1 MLGSFCFSLIW
12 LVFLMQLW
20 PHFAQASGEASIPRS
35 VDGLSVLAWFAAVN
49 ALVIATAAVMRRRKA
64 FASRRAD
71 RRKPSETDVG
81 FTISN
86 DVTETSFLFDRVR
99 EFGED
104 HGLPIQT
111 VFDLCLIMDEMLSYV
126 ISNGFEEGQR
136 ASIGVHL
143 GIQKGLARFKVE
155 YLGRPLNPLDSPKID
170 LTLPIEDLPLDGWD
184 IHMLRM
190 LVDDINCE
198 SSEGKNIITAVK
210 RWEAEADKDNGL

>member
-1 MLGSFCFSLIW
+1 MFGSFCPCLIW
-12 LVFLMQLW
+12 LVFLVQLW
-20 PHFAQASGEASIPRS
+20 PPFALASGETSIPRS

-64 FASRRAD
+64 FASRRAV
-71 RRKPSETDVG
+71 RRKPPETDVG

-86 DVTETSFLFDRVR
+86 DITETSFLFDRVR

-155 YLGRPLNPLDSPKID
+155 YRGRPLNPLDSPKID

-198 SSEGKNIITAVK
+198 ISEGKNTITAVK
-210 RWEAEADKDNGL
+210 RWEASEKNNGT